1 MKVAMLTNVEERCGI
16 AAYSRS
22 LDAELA
28 KIVDLD
34 VVPTWRQTNLW
45 EEYVS
50 STLRRLNACDIVHI
64 QHEYSFWGSILPRV
78 GGFSGRFTGFASRIR
93 PPIVLT
99 VHTLDSVREM
109 FGLDRPGSGYRRA
122 AKRILAAIPAYRNVI
137 ERRTFEVADRI
148 IVHDPD
154 AAARLKGRGIP
165 ESKIRVIPMGVP
177 PPNPDPKLGDEF
189 RRSFGLQGKTL
200 IVVFGFVRPG
210 RGYETVLDALPLL
223 SRPATLV
230 IAGGCQTEAQNA
242 YLDSLKASVEH
253 AGLRDQVVITGYLAD
268 ESAAGAMQTADII
281 LCPQGSGT
289 GSYSIQVAFA
299 YGRPIIASDLPCFTH
314 TEQAHGCPLTFAA
327 GDARDVAAKLNS
339 VMEDCALQERLSRC
353 ALDYVADHTWARIA
367 DKTVEVYRELRE

>member
-1 MKVAMLTNVEERCGI
+1 MKVAMLTNVGERCGV

-34 VVPTWRQTNLW
+34 VVPTWRQTDLW

-78 GGFSGRFTGFASRIR
+78 GGFSGRFIGFASRIR

-148 IVHDPD
+148 IIHDPA

-165 ESKIRVIPMGVP
+165 ESKIRMVPMGVP

-189 RRSFGLQGKTL
+189 RRSFGLEGKTL

-210 RGYETVLDALPLL
+210 RGYEAVLDALPML

-242 YLDSLKASVEH
+242 YLDSLKASVER
-253 AGLRDQVVITGYLAD
+253 AGLRDQVVITGYLTD

-281 LCPQGSGT
+281 LCPQESDT

-299 YGRPIIASDLPCFTH
+299 YGRPIIASDLPCFTYA
-314 TEQAHGCPLTFAA
+314 EQSHGCPLTFAA

-339 VMEDCALQERLSRC
+339 VMDDRAIGDALSQR
-353 ALDYVADHTWARIA
+353 ALDYAAGHSWYRIA
-367 DKTVEVYRELRE
+367 EKTVEVYQELT